1 MKKFAESVSL
11 LQVED
16 FTVVIELLRVMFSK
30 H

>member
-1 MKKFAESVSL
+1 MKKFAESVSP

-16 FTVVIELLRVMFSK
+16 STVVIELLRVMFSK